1 MRISDWSSDVCS
13 SDLDDLLRIVTPADE
28 RTGHD
33 RPPAAASG
41 GVQDTSAEPDPGDD
55 PIPHLPGPERSERL
69 HGDVDADGRQIDRDA
84 RRDRLAVERPD
95 WTSVVEGKSVSGR
108 VDPRGRPKH

>member
-55 PIPHLPGPERSERL
+55 PIPHLPGPERAERL
-69 HGDVDADGRQIDRDA
+69 HGDVDARSEE
-84 RRDRLAVERPD
+84 RRVGK
-95 WTSVVEGKSVSGR
+95 EGVSTCR
-108 VDPRGRPKH
+108 SRWSPYHEKKNTDNTDNIIEDTKQ